1 MRAALLLVCLTA
13 AAAGCSP
20 GAADRSVGS
29 DRQASSHGLTVDLPD
44 GWHLADRNLNP
55 VLAEPSEVLAVTSF
69 PAAPGTGWA
78 CFDAPAP
85 GRALQ
90 QLGATGVLLELEEY
104 HGLEIGGFGA
114 RPASFRQPA
123 TQIACQ
129 GRFDS
134 WWIPFA
140 DNGRYFYALLAIGT
154 EAPAADVDRAWRTF
168 DSLRVGP
175 EG

>member
-1 MRAALLLVCLTA
+1 MRAPLLLVCLA
-13 AAAGCSP
+13 IAAAGCSP
-20 GAADRSVGS
+20 GGADRSAGS
-29 DRQASSHGLTVDLPD
+29 DRQVSSHGLTVDLPD
-44 GWHLADRNLNP
+44 GWRLADRNLNP

-104 HGLEIGGFGA
+104 HGLEIGGFA
-114 RPASFRQPA
+114 TRPASFRRAATLPA
-123 TQIACQ
+123 CH
-129 GRFDS
+129 GRFNS

-154 EAPAADVDRAWRTF
+154 EAPAADVERAWHTF

-175 EG
+175 GA

>member
-1 MRAALLLVCLTA
+1 MRAPLLLVCLA
-13 AAAGCSP
+13 IAAAGCSP
-20 GAADRSVGS
+20 GGADRSAGS
-29 DRQASSHGLTVDLPD
+29 DRQVSSHGLTVDLPD
-44 GWHLADRNLNP
+44 GWRLADRNLNP

-104 HGLEIGGFGA
+104 HGLEIGGFA
-114 RPASFRQPA
+114 TRPASFRRAATRPA
-123 TQIACQ
+123 CH
-129 GRFDS
+129 GRFNS

-140 DNGRYFYALLAIGT
+140 ENGRYFYALLAIGT
-154 EAPAADVDRAWRTF
+154 EAPAADVERAWHTF

-175 EG
+175 GA